1 MFRTFLNDNRIT
13 WQFNPPH
20 ASHFGGA
27 WERLIGVSRR
37 ILDSLLLENRF
48 KDLTHE
54 MLTTFLAE
62 VTAIVNNR
70 PLTCVSYDS
79 ESPSVITPSLLLTQ
93 KTADD
98 TCPFPDFEK
107 KDSIRH
113 HWKYVQFLAQQFW
126 AKWRQEYLH
135 SLQVR
140 PKWQTEEQ
148 NVKVGTVVLMK
159 DNNCARNYWPTG
171 IVERVF
177 PSEDGKIRKVELRII
192 RDGQP
197 VTYVRPISQ
206 IVLLVEPE

>member
-1 MFRTFLNDNRIT
+1 MCNFSLNNSGQSGDR
-13 WQFNPPH
+13 
-20 ASHFGGA
+20 
-27 WERLIGVSRR
+27 
-37 ILDSLLLENRF
+37 
-48 KDLTHE
+48 K
-54 MLTTFLAE
+54 
-62 VTAIVNNR
+62 
-70 PLTCVSYDS
+70 
-79 ESPSVITPSLLLTQ
+79 
-93 KTADD
+93 
-98 TCPFPDFEK
+98 
-107 KDSIRH
+107 
-113 HWKYVQFLAQQFW
+113 
-126 AKWRQEYLH
+126 YLH